1 MDTTKR
7 DAAVDKREANT
18 SAVRQAGNTVWVLRA
33 KDANAE
39 PFNFVGV
46 PPAIVVVAAD
56 EKAARTH
63 AASSHPAMVPA
74 GFGIREGKRVAVEAH
89 SPWQDADLTSC
100 EEPDLSTPGVVAR
113 DMGA

>member
-7 DAAVDKREANT
+7 DADKREAT
-18 SAVRQAGNTVWVLRA
+18 SAESKVWVLRA
-33 KDANAE
+33 KNVNAE

-46 PPAIVVVAAD
+46 PPAIVVVAPD
-56 EKAARTH
+56 EKTARTQ

-74 GFGIREGKRVAVEAH
+74 GFGIRDGKRVAVEAH
-89 SPWQDADLTSC
+89 SPWQDADMTSC
-100 EEPDLSTPGVVAR
+100 EEPDLSAPGVVAR